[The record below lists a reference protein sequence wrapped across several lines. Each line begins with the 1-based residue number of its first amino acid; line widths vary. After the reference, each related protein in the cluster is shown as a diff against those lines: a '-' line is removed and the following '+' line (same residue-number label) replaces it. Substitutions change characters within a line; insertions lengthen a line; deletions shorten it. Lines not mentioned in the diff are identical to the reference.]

1 MPLLFPIYADVV
13 GKRCVVVGGGKVAE
27 RKVADLLAADA
38 RVCVVSPEV
47 TALLAQQAAAG
58 AIEWLAAFYSSE
70 HLEGAWLVFAAT
82 NIRAVNAQV
91 SQDAVARRCFVNV
104 ADAPEESGFLVPSVV
119 RRGDLCLSVSTGGNN
134 PILARKL
141 AQELQAQYG
150 PEYGLLVELLG
161 RMRTYVKT
169 RTTEPEQRRLALAQ
183 LVEREAELRALLQT
197 GNTDETR
204 TLAEGIVNKA
214 LANKL

>member
-1 MPLLFPIYADVV
+1 MPLLFPIYVDVV

-27 RKVADLLAADA
+27 RKVADLLAANA

-47 TALLAQQAAAG
+47 TQTLEGQAADG
-58 AIEWLAAFYSSE
+58 AIEWLAAPYSPE

-82 NIRAVNAQV
+82 NIRAVNARV
-91 SQDAVARRCFVNV
+91 SQEATTRRCFVNV

-141 AQELQAQYG
+141 SQELQARYG

-161 RMRTYVKT
+161 QMRIYVKT
-169 RTTEPEQRRLALAQ
+169 GTTDMEQRRFALSQ
-183 LVEREAELRALLQT
+183 LVEREDELRALLKS
-197 GNTDETR
+197 GNHAEAR
-204 TLAEGIVNKA
+204 ELAEQIVHA
-214 LANKL
+214 VLADTL